1 MKDVHEG
8 LRNDVRH
15 EQPECG
21 DGENPCAA
29 VAFAKVTPPASG
41 KRGEET
47 HCSGHH
53 HLESGRACLD
63 CGICPTWRGRGAA
76 SDLDI
81 TVCSDI

>member
-1 MKDVHEG
+1 MKGIQEG

-21 DGENPCAA
+21 GGEDPCAA
-29 VAFAKVTPPASG
+29 MTFAKVTPPASG
-41 KRGEET
+41 KRGKET
-47 HCSGHH
+47 RCSGHH
-53 HLESGRACLD
+53 NLKSGHARLD

-81 TVCSDI
+81 AVCSDI